1 LSAAKLVEGWHGRT
15 CWCARK
21 PLWLGQGFYNWGMSS
36 PAALEGAFPMAS
48 LAWPA
53 ACVPV
58 QAWPDAP
65 VVAAAVAVN
74 PLQAPA

>member
-1 LSAAKLVEGWHGRT
+1 MVR
-15 CWCARK
+15 
-21 PLWLGQGFYNWGMSS
+21 
-36 PAALEGAFPMAS
+36 

-74 PLQAPA
+74 PLQASA